1 MEVNKVEI
9 YLNYK
14 IKESNGPKQDIRVE
28 IINKINLIPQ
38 IRNYL
43 IILLIKILMIVTNF
57 FKFQ

>member
-1 MEVNKVEI
+1 MGVNKVEI

-14 IKESNGPKQDIRVE
+14 IKESNGPKQDIWVE

-38 IRNYL
+38 IPNYL